1 MKIVVAEKI
10 SASAIDIL
18 REEKRWNIVTP
29 DQLDG
34 RLATEIADAD
44 GLIVRSAVQADAA
57 LLEHAQKLRVIGRAG
72 VGVDNVDLEA
82 ATRLGIAVM
91 NTPGANAVAVAEHT
105 MTMALAMARHLC
117 RADALMHAGKWEK
130 KSLQG
135 TELRGKT
142 LGIVGL
148 GRIGMEVSRRARAFG
163 MKLVAHDPFVSPDMA
178 REAEIELTT
187 LEKVLAAADYLTL
200 HLALTPQ
207 SAGMINSE
215 TLRQMKKGARLIN
228 CARGELVEEAAVA
241 AALSQGHLAGA
252 ALDVFAEEPPRNS
265 PLLTAPNVILTP
277 HIGGSTHE
285 AQEAVG
291 VQIAVQVR
299 EFLRRGVMQNAV
311 NVPSVS
317 DEEYAELQPYM
328 TLAERLGAFI
338 AQAAEGGLEEIGL
351 QFSGPIAAGKTQLVR
366 NAALVGVLNSVLA
379 EKANLVNASAMA
391 EERGIRVRETAKPK
405 VSGGSAGSVITV
417 HLRTHQDEHAVK
429 GTVLHGASPRLLS
442 VDGIDVE
449 APLERN
455 LIYLRNRD
463 VPGVIGRIGTILGE
477 SKINIANFSLGRAE
491 QAARAAMAP
500 ASGGH
505 GSGGEAVCVV
515 HVDSRV
521 PDAVLHKLR
530 GIPAITLARAI
541 RLR

>member
-10 SASAIDIL
+10 SSSAIDIL
-18 REEKRWNIVTP
+18 REEKRWTIVTP

-34 RLATEIADAD
+34 RLASAIADAD
-44 GLIVRSAVQADAA
+44 ALIVRSAVQADAA

-163 MKLVAHDPFVSPDMA
+163 MKLVAHDPFVSPEVA
-178 REAEIELTT
+178 RQAEIELTT
-187 LEKVLAAADYLTL
+187 LEKVLATADYVTL

-207 SAGMINSE
+207 SAGLINAE
-215 TLRQMKKGARLIN
+215 TLRKMKKGARLIN
-228 CARGELVEEAAVA
+228 CARGELVDEAAVA
-241 AALSQGHLAGA
+241 AALSHGHLAGA
-252 ALDVFAEEPPRNS
+252 ALDVFAEEPLKNS

-299 EFLRRGVMQNAV
+299 EFLRRGVMQIT
-311 NVPSVS
+311 SV
-317 DEEYAELQPYM
+317 
-328 TLAERLGAFI
+328 G
-338 AQAAEGGLEEIGL
+338 
-351 QFSGPIAAGKTQLVR
+351 
-366 NAALVGVLNSVLA
+366 
-379 EKANLVNASAMA
+379 
-391 EERGIRVRETAKPK
+391 
-405 VSGGSAGSVITV
+405 
-417 HLRTHQDEHAVK
+417 
-429 GTVLHGASPRLLS
+429 
-442 VDGIDVE
+442 
-449 APLERN
+449 
-455 LIYLRNRD
+455 
-463 VPGVIGRIGTILGE
+463 
-477 SKINIANFSLGRAE
+477 
-491 QAARAAMAP
+491 
-500 ASGGH
+500 
-505 GSGGEAVCVV
+505 
-515 HVDSRV
+515 
-521 PDAVLHKLR
+521 
-530 GIPAITLARAI
+530 
-541 RLR
+541 